1 MALTLR
7 NTKGSALTHEELDAN
22 FTTLDNKVV
31 AFNTTLDDKITML
44 DTKVNNNVLENA
56 SVLVNFSEVNGK
68 VLYNGTEITG
78 AGSGF
83 GQTAAEILA
92 ELPSI

>member
-7 NTKGSALTHEELDAN
+7 STKGSALTHNELDAN
-22 FTTLDNKVV
+22 FTTLD
-31 AFNTTLDDKITML
+31 TKI
-44 DTKVNNNVLENA
+44 DNNVLSNT
-56 SVLVNFSEVNGK
+56 SVLVNFTELNGK
-68 VLYNGTEITG
+68 VLYNGTEIGG

>member
-7 NTKGSALTHEELDAN
+7 NTKGSALTHTELDSN
-22 FTTLDNKVV
+22 FVTLDGKISD
-31 AFNTTLDDKITML
+31 AETAITTL
-44 DTKVNNNVLENA
+44 DTKVNNNVLANA

-68 VLYNGTEITG
+68 VLYNGADIGGT
-78 AGSGF
+78 GSGF
-83 GQTAAEILA
+83 GQTAAEVLA